1 MNTFISHILLGISL
15 AAPIGPINAAQIER
29 GFNRGFWHSWLI
41 GLGSIT
47 ADILYMLAVF
57 MGLVQFIEIPIVKA
71 FLWLFGFFVL
81 TYTGIESLLQA
92 SKSVE
97 LRKELSNSLTKSYL
111 IGFMMSLT
119 NPLTIMFWVGIYG
132 SVLAK
137 TAAMYEHTQLL
148 LYSGSILLGLLIWD
162 VCMAG
167 ASSFAR
173 GFLNNRTLQVIS
185 CISGLSLVGF
195 GLYFGYEAYQLFFS
209 T

>member
-1 MNTFISHILLGISL
+1 MNIILNHILLGISL

-29 GFNRGFWHSWLI
+29 GFNKGFWHSWLI

-47 ADILYMLAVF
+47 ADVVYMLAVF
-57 MGLVQFIEIPIVKA
+57 LGLVQFIEIPVVKA

-81 TYTGIESLLQA
+81 TYTGIESLIQA
-92 SKSVE
+92 SKGLEFQRQRPS
-97 LRKELSNSLTKSYL
+97 SLARSYFV
-111 IGFMMSLT
+111 GFMMSLT

-137 TAAMYEHTQLL
+137 TASTYQHTELL

-162 VCMAG
+162 ICMAG

-173 GFLNNRTLQVIS
+173 GFINDKTIQAIS
-185 CISGLSLVGF
+185 WVSGLSLIGF
-195 GLYFGYEAYQLFFS
+195 GGYFGYEAFILF